1 LPVQLS
7 AESYDAGRRAA
18 SEPAPARDRDLVAV

>member
-1 LPVQLS
+1 LPVLS

-18 SEPAPARDRDLVAV
+18 SEPARARDRDHLAV